1 MYIRLRESNL
11 YLLYTLQRTISEKIV
26 IDNKWTVDGEVTD
39 RSVLSDELAALC
51 AKYPIYSLKVM
62 EDTMTSKR
70 IQTDGEHATH
80 SSTDHLKT
88 TLDKIPDF
96 LLGDFRNLLTVTCL
110 FVFVTFYL
118 AFGSMW
124 DVIKIKI
131 IFTLFIK
138 ACSKCTVDF
147 TICPELGNFSLIL
160 LPSVCKYGHR
170 WYIP

>member
-26 IDNKWTVDGEVTD
+26 IDNKWTVDGKVTD

-51 AKYPIYSLKVM
+51 AKYPIYSLKEM
-62 EDTMTSKR
+62 EDTMTSTR

-96 LLGDFRNLLTVTCL
+96 FNSE
-110 FVFVTFYL
+110 TFET
-118 AFGSMW
+118 F
-124 DVIKIKI
+124 
-131 IFTLFIK
+131 
-138 ACSKCTVDF
+138 
-147 TICPELGNFSLIL
+147 
-160 LPSVCKYGHR
+160 
-170 WYIP
+170 